1 MNHESISAAWRTACR
16 RQFLLHSSRGLGAAA
31 LASLLPGTGSGHEA
45 SLIAAAGHTAAR
57 AKSVIFVFLSG
68 GPSQMDLLDPKPRLQ
83 ADNGKEIPKSV
94 VGMQRL
100 TTMTSGQASFPLA
113 GSHFAFSRQGDAGLE
128 VSELL
133 PHLSGIV
140 DRLTVIRSM
149 HTEPINHDPAV
160 TFLQTGSPISGR
172 ACMGSWVSY
181 GLGSENADLP
191 AFVVMLSGVA
201 QGGQPLLTRYW
212 HSGFLPGQHQGV
224 QLRADREPVIDLAD
238 PPGLTRDDRR
248 RIVAAASGLNRLKL
262 EQGFDPEIEARIN
275 AFEMAFRMQAS
286 VPELVDVRDEPRHV
300 LEMYGI
306 ESDAPSFARNCLLA
320 RRLVERGV
328 RFVQLYDKDWDHHGD
343 LPQKL
348 RSKTKETDQGLGALI
363 RDLDQ
368 RGLLDETLV
377 VCGGEFGRTA
387 YTQGKLTANTYGR
400 DHHPRCFTMWLAGG
414 GIRRGAV
421 VGKTDDYSYNIVEDP
436 IHVHDLQATILHCL
450 GVDHRRLTYRF
461 QGRDFRL
468 TDVHGNVVTKIL
480 T

>member
-45 SLIAAAGHTAAR
+45 SLIAAAGHAAAR

-68 GPSQMDLLDPKPRLQ
+68 GPSQMDLFDPKPRLQ

-343 LPQKL
+343 LPKNL
-348 RSKTKETDQGLGALI
+348 RRKTKETDQGLGALV

-387 YTQGKLTANTYGR
+387 YTQGKLTADTYGR

-468 TDVHGNVVTKIL
+468 TDVHGSVVTKIL

>member
-1 MNHESISAAWRTACR
+1 MNHESISAAWRSACR

-31 LASLLPGTGSGHEA
+31 LASLLPGEGSGREA
-45 SLIAAAGHTAAR
+45 SLTAAAGHTAAR
-57 AKSVIFVFLSG
+57 AKNVIFVFLSG
-68 GPSQMDLLDPKPRLQ
+68 GPSQMDLFDPKPRLQ

-113 GSHFAFSRQGDAGLE
+113 GSQFAFSRVGDGGLE

-133 PHLSGIV
+133 PHLSGVV

-172 ACMGSWVSY
+172 PCIGSWVSY

-201 QGGQPLLTRYW
+201 QGGQPLLSRYW

-306 ESDAPSFARNCLLA
+306 DSDAPSFARNCLLA

-328 RFVQLYDKDWDHHGD
+328 RFVQLYDKDWDHHND
-343 LPQKL
+343 LPQSL
-348 RSKTKETDQGLGALI
+348 RRKTKETDQGLAALV

-414 GIRRGAV
+414 GTRRGAV